1 MNAPAAPIIVNLLT
15 GFLGSGKT
23 SLLRRL
29 LLEPDLADIAV
40 LINEFGEVGLD
51 HLLLDKVDDEILLL
65 QSGCICCTIRGDL
78 KEAMLR
84 LHGRM
89 QRGEIPKVSRLVIET
104 TGLADPAPIV
114 ATILVD
120 PILRNHFRLG
130 NVVTLVDGV
139 NGAET
144 LRKHEVSVKQAA
156 VADRLVI
163 SKIDLC
169 DSVAGLKRELR
180 RINPAVDIL
189 EASEADSAPASLLLN
204 DLHDEAAKSAE
215 VARWL
220 TAESEHAA
228 RGNSHS
234 HGSVDSICLTAETPI
249 DWAGFGL
256 WLSMLLN
263 RHGDRVL
270 RLKGMLNVAG
280 VQAPVVIHGVQHL
293 IHKPVHLGAWPDADN
308 RTRIVVI
315 ADGLDLQML
324 RRSFDSFLSIGE
336 KKAAPEGSAA
346 PAAIPEWPPPASDS
360 RPPSMRHGSITA
372 DDRPPG
378 HLG

>member
-1 MNAPAAPIIVNLLT
+1 MKQTGRRQPITVNLLT

-29 LLEPDLADIAV
+29 LRQPELADVAV

-51 HLLLDKVDDEILLL
+51 HLLLDTVDDDIVLL
-65 QSGCICCTIRGDL
+65 QSGCVCCTIRGDL

-84 LHGRM
+84 LHGRIA
-89 QRGEIPKVSRLVIET
+89 RGEIPPVSRLVIET

-114 ATILVD
+114 ATLLAD
-120 PILRNHFRLG
+120 PVLRHHFRLG

-139 NGAET
+139 TGAET
-144 LRKHEVSVKQAA
+144 LRRHPVSVKQAA

-163 SKIDLC
+163 SKTDLC
-169 DSVAGLKRELR
+169 EDAGPLAAELR
-180 RINPAVDIL
+180 RLNPAAPIL
-189 EASEADSAPASLLLN
+189 PASEQEPAPVSLLLH
-204 DLHDEAAKSAE
+204 DIHDEAARSAE

-220 TAESEHAA
+220 AAEANGADH
-228 RGNSHS
+228 HP
-234 HGSVDSICLTAETPI
+234 HGAVASTCLTAEHPI

-270 RLKGMLNVAG
+270 RLKGLLDVAG
-280 VQAPVVIHGVQHL
+280 RDAPVVIHGVQHL
-293 IHKPVHLGAWPDADN
+293 IHKPVHLAAWPDGDR

-315 ADGLDLQML
+315 ADGLDLDL
-324 RRSFDSFLSIGE
+324 VRRSF
-336 KKAAPEGSAA
+336 AAFQGLGWGGQAEAARPAGGSQAA
-346 PAAIPEWPPPASDS
+346 
-360 RPPSMRHGSITA
+360 
-372 DDRPPG
+372 
-378 HLG
+378 